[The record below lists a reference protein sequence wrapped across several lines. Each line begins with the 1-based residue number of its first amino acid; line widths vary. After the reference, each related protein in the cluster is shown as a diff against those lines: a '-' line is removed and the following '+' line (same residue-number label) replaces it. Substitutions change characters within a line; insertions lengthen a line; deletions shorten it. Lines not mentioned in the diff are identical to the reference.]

1 MNIENNLYNNLDVGL
16 NNNLNNNLETKQNNF
31 LQGTLGKAINNGVN
45 IGLRYLLP
53 NWAEDKVIE
62 LKDNLLNYGLKDG
75 ISKTIQ
81 SVIDTGKSA
90 IGIVTGNFQNI
101 NQINEAVKNGGI
113 IDTFSEVFDQVLKNL
128 YSSGKINST
137 IYNLIQNGKNSI
149 LNNVEKNIES
159 NLTNQINTSK
169 NLENH
174 ISNWKDSF
182 SKKDFM
188 NMEKEYKKI
197 KIDLKELVPIEN
209 TINNARNIEILHNL
223 IKNNGQDFNLTQEE
237 MELANK
243 LSLN

>member
-1 MNIENNLYNNLDVGL
+1 MQLALENNFNNS
-16 NNNLNNNLETKQNNF
+16 LEIKQNNF
-31 LQGTLGKAINNGVN
+31 LQSALGKAINNGIN

-90 IGIVTGNFQNI
+90 IGIVTGNFENV

-113 IDTFSEVFDQVLKNL
+113 IDSVSEIFDSVLNRI
-128 YSSGKINST
+128 YSLGKINMAT
-137 IYNLIQNGKNSI
+137 FNLIRNGKNSI

-159 NLTNQINTSK
+159 NLTNQINSSK
-169 NLENH
+169 NLEIH
-174 ISNWKDSF
+174 IKNWKDYF
-182 SKKDFM
+182 NKKDFT

-197 KIDLKELVPIEN
+197 KTELKELVPIEN
-209 TINNARNIEILHNL
+209 TINSARSIELLHNL
-223 IKNNGQDFNLTQEE
+223 IKNNGQDFKLTQEE
-237 MELANK
+237 IELANK
-243 LSLN
+243 LSL